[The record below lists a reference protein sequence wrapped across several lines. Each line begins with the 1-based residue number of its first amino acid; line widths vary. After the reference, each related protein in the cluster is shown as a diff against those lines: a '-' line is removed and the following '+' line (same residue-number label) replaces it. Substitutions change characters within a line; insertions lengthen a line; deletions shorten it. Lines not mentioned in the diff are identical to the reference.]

1 MSTEDVED
9 DSTARGKRDGRG
21 GRRGRGRGRGRNR
34 SNNNRGG
41 GGGVDQSKWRALERP
56 YREWLVSSG
65 IAINAA
71 AFNSLTV
78 EQLISARSAYGSAKS
93 RTTEESDLMIL
104 LRSVLISQTNPYAV
118 ISYSHDSKEDSEE
131 TKEQSIAFYGLG
143 NKSFCQVLGQQPE
156 QIKIVNAH
164 VWPRNGTSTLPVFGL
179 QPDDVHNPRNVL
191 RLHQCIERAFDR
203 RQMVFVADAH
213 DRIVVKLLAS
223 EIRSTL
229 LKGTAT
235 TFSDIDGL
243 PLITKV
249 AGHFPYRQL
258 LAHHSVLA
266 HRWAREQGWISD
278 DLAAEE
284 VNAAALMGHSLD
296 PEAQERIKLLWRK

>member
-1 MSTEDVED
+1 MPTEKVED
-9 DSTARGKRDGRG
+9 DSPARGGRG
-21 GRRGRGRGRGRNR
+21 GRGGRGRGRGRNR
-34 SNNNRGG
+34 SGG
-41 GGGVDQSKWRALERP
+41 GGGGGGVVDQSKWRALERS

-71 AFNSLTV
+71 AFNSLSV
-78 EQLISARSAYGSAKS
+78 EQRISARSAYDAKAK
-93 RTTEESDLMIL
+93 TTEESDLIIL

-118 ISYSHDSKEDSEE
+118 ISDSHYSKEDSEE
-131 TKEQSIAFYGLG
+131 TREQSIAFYGLG
-143 NKSFCQVLGQQPE
+143 SKNFCQVLGPQPE
-156 QIKIVNAH
+156 EIKIVNAH

-179 QPDDVHNPRNVL
+179 QMDDVHNPRNVL

-203 RQMVFVADAH
+203 RQLVFVADAH

-223 EIRSTL
+223 ELSSIL
-229 LKGTAT
+229 LKGTTT
-235 TFSDIDGL
+235 TFSDIDGS

-249 AGHFPYRQL
+249 MGHWPYRRL

-278 DLAAEE
+278 DLATEE
-284 VNAAALMGHSLD
+284 VNAAALMEHSLD